1 MSKRDTQHSAAKA
14 SASSKGQ
21 GRSFTR
27 TVGAHIQQNRGAKD
41 QMTSHHRHFQPDWAS
56 LWSQY

>member
-41 QMTSHHRHFQPDWAS
+41 QVTSQH
-56 LWSQY
+56 